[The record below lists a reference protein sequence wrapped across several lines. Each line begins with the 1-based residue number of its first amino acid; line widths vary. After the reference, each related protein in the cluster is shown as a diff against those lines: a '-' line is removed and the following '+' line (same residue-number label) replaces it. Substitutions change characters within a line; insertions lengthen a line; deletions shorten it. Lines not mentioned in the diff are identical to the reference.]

1 MSTLLRAWR
10 VVTRQ
15 RGRPFADGL
24 GPLPAVSSGR
34 APVAQNPGTPPAP
47 RAVEVNAGTRY
58 PTQNRVLGHHR
69 GEPTMAYLIELHRT
83 PDALVAPPGGRC
95 AALVQPAD
103 DADAPSPSRPVATAE
118 VDHPPSRV
126 AAAGYRAVVR
136 VATPRASDPRWYPN
150 LVRAY
155 KSAFDVAWGFGVT
168 HAPGHPPHAHVE
180 PERPSPS
187 PSHPESRSRPARATA
202 TTGRAATRA
211 EVDGLLGTVALPLL
225 GVGAAGVSARL
236 AARAAAEA
244 VSGYDPPSH
253 LTLRSE
259 DDWPAGEVAPT
270 LHPAPFALRFA
281 ATDRDTADAL
291 EYELG
296 VHLGQHYFAV
306 APLARRYEAEAAEVA
321 AAKAKAKAETKNKTA
336 RADDAGDDEDG
347 DGDGDGGD
355 ETVAGAYE
363 STRDAWLALVDARE
377 GRKLRRVLK
386 SAASEDERWA
396 ALLASA
402 EARWDA
408 PADARNAVFEAAN
421 VARRGRGESVE
432 EKATSET

>member
-24 GPLPAVSSGR
+24 GPLPAAPSGR
-34 APVAQNPGTPPAP
+34 APVAPDPGTAPPP

-58 PTQNRVLGHHR
+58 PTQRRVLGHHR

-95 AALVQPAD
+95 AALVRPAD
-103 DADAPSPSRPVATAE
+103 DADAPSPSRPVSSAE

-136 VATPRASDPRWYPN
+136 VAVPRASAAGWYPD

-155 KSAFDVAWGFGVT
+155 KSAFDVAWGFGVV
-168 HAPGHPPHAHVE
+168 HAPGRPPHAHVE
-180 PERPSPS
+180 PVESPS
-187 PSHPESRSRPARATA
+187 

-225 GVGAAGVSARL
+225 GVGPGGISARS

-253 LTLRSE
+253 LALRSE
-259 DDWPAGEVAPT
+259 DDWPPGESAPT

-281 ATDRDTADAL
+281 AADQNTADAL
-291 EYELG
+291 EYELS

-321 AAKAKAKAETKNKTA
+321 AASANSASANANEKPRDA
-336 RADDAGDDEDG
+336 ADA
-347 DGDGDGGD
+347 
-355 ETVAGAYE
+355 TVATTVTHE
-363 STRDAWLALVDARE
+363 STRDAWLARVDARE
-377 GRKLRRVLK
+377 ARKLRRVLK
-386 SAASEDERWA
+386 SAATEDERWA

-408 PADARNAVFEAAN
+408 PADARNAVFDAAN
-421 VARRGRGESVE
+421 EALRGRGEDE
-432 EKATSET
+432 ERATTETWEMSEGK